1 MSEDKSLNKKIIKLM
16 RLTSQ
21 EQMILTYMERFYLEK
36 KNASRLIKLLN
47 GGISIRLIDY
57 FVTNFSKTNRSNII
71 LCKSKL
77 NSMNSNYAENALHSI
92 DSTENTSVLHS
103 KTDFSDLQSK
113 ININSAD
120 MNTMHST
127 NSRVNSKNHKKSIKN
142 INTKTLN
149 IPNESIGYPT
159 QFVELNANDSDRRS
173 QRSHSIDYKIEKNHI
188 ESKENPSDSTNSI
201 LKKNSQI
208 LNIHSSYKS
217 QLKAWNKKYF
227 DPFSRGDRI
236 PFFLNGIVIIT
247 TIGQLNFFKWFIQNK
262 IYKFIKENYD
272 DIELGMISS
281 KPKKN
286 KIKNKYNKY
295 QSNIYSNRRLNRST
309 DYIRKKY
316 SNNIESK
323 DSYDSYRFNEVES
336 NQSFDSKHSNIQ
348 IRSSSI
354 NAQQCESIAKQS
366 MDSVYSFKN
375 QTKIMVRFD

>member
-1 MSEDKSLNKKIIKLM
+1 MD
-16 RLTSQ
+16 
-21 EQMILTYMERFYLEK
+21 
-36 KNASRLIKLLN
+36 
-47 GGISIRLIDY
+47 
-57 FVTNFSKTNRSNII
+57 
-71 LCKSKL
+71 SKL
-77 NSMNSNYAENALHSI
+77 NSTNSNSAENSLHSI
-92 DSTENTSVLHS
+92 DSIENATVLHN
-103 KTDFSDLQSK
+103 KTDLDFESK
-113 ININSAD
+113 ININLAD
-120 MNTMHST
+120 TNTMHSI
-127 NSRVNSKNHKKSIKN
+127 VSKDKKIKM
-142 INTKTLN
+142 
-149 IPNESIGYPT
+149 
-159 QFVELNANDSDRRS
+159 
-173 QRSHSIDYKIEKNHI
+173 NHI
-188 ESKENPSDSTNSI
+188 ESIDSYDNTNPI

-316 SNNIESK
+316 VNNIESK
-323 DSYDSYRFNEVES
+323 DSYDSLNMNGNNFVVS
-336 NQSFDSKHSNIQ
+336 NQHLNSKHSNVQ
-348 IRSSSI
+348 ICSSSI
-354 NAQQCESIAKQS
+354 NPKSEWIAKQS
-366 MDSVYSFKN
+366 NDSVYSFKN